1 MLRALRRSLDNL
13 ATVDAAPRRTAA
25 ALAIGVGLS
34 FSPLLGLQ
42 ILIGIGAAVAFRL
55 SRVAL
60 LIGLCANVPWI
71 MLPWYVLTTA
81 GAAALLGT
89 SSTVGLNERLA
100 HLLSVP
106 FYRAAFWGH
115 AGALLDAF
123 FWPFLLGPSAG
134 ALTLSAITYA
144 LASRVLIRRAHER
157 ASRRDSD
164 ASVLPGHAE
173 QRAPDGHV
181 DDAQRTSLDLQ

>member
-1 MLRALRRSLDNL
+1 MLRALGRSLDNL
-13 ATVDAAPRRTAA
+13 AAVDAAPRRTAA
-25 ALAIGVGLS
+25 ALAIGVALS

-42 ILIGIGAAVAFRL
+42 ILIGIGAALAFRL
-55 SRVAL
+55 SRVAV

-89 SSTVGLNERLA
+89 ASTGDLSERLA
-100 HLLSVP
+100 RILSVP

-115 AGALLDAF
+115 AAALLDAF
-123 FWPFLLGPSAG
+123 LWPFLLGPTAG
-134 ALTLSAITYA
+134 AVTLSAITYA
-144 LASRVLIRRAHER
+144 LASRVLIRRARER
-157 ASRRDSD
+157 AGTLAADG
-164 ASVLPGHAE
+164 SVLPGHAE

-181 DDAQRTSLDLQ
+181 DDAQRASLDLQ